1 MKGDILRSKILSEKI
16 IPNMNEQYRK
26 QFPIPE
32 GHRSLGIFTADCDD
46 VCYIGMDE
54 ASKSTDIQIVHA
66 TALYAGAANASF
78 KLSGEFYGAFSA
90 PNPEDIVSAF
100 KIIHHVVEN
109 DAYFVSCNE
118 DDSIAYI
125 SHVISRSGTYWPQIS
140 TVKEGEALLYVI
152 APPNESMYAMDAALK
167 AAEVEVA
174 AFWAPPTYTNCGG
187 GILKGEQSA
196 CRAAGEAFAK
206 AVQYV
211 ADHPLQQLPG
221 GDLSGGIR

>member
-66 TALYAGAANASF
+66 TALYAGANASF

>member
-152 APPNESMYAMDAALK
+152 APPNESMYA
-167 AAEVEVA
+167 AEVEVA

>member
-109 DAYFVSCNE
+109 DAYFVDMALNDYPILYRSALDPE
-118 DDSIAYI
+118 SDQLIRHAYQK
-125 SHVISRSGTYWPQIS
+125 SRSILSFYNKMRFAFFS
-140 TVKEGEALLYVI
+140 RSKALYYFIERRNRNLARY
-152 APPNESMYAMDAALK
+152 D
-167 AAEVEVA
+167 
-174 AFWAPPTYTNCGG
+174 NC
-187 GILKGEQSA
+187 
-196 CRAAGEAFAK
+196 
-206 AVQYV
+206 
-211 ADHPLQQLPG
+211 
-221 GDLSGGIR
+221 

>member
-26 QFPIPE
+26 QFPHPE

-196 CRAAGEAFAK
+196 CRAAGEAFG
-206 AVQYV
+206 QSRSICSRPSV
-211 ADHPLQQLPG
+211 AAAAG
-221 GDLSGGIR
+221 CDLSGGIR